1 MAVMRDAGASG
12 HAPTL
17 ERGSQLR
24 TRILYFREV
33 RIMHF
38 PYGIAD
44 FRKIREGGYFYVD
57 RTDRIPLIEEA
68 GSQLL
73 FLRPRR
79 FGKSLWLSTLEN
91 YYDLARADD
100 FERLFGG
107 LKIGQNPTPLH
118 NRYFVLKLNFSV
130 VDPKGDAEA
139 IAASLHRHVNNAIE
153 AFAVRYRE
161 VLKAP
166 IECHP
171 TDGLSSLGRLLTVIS
186 MTPHKLYVL
195 IDEYDNFANEVMI
208 SPLHGTDRYHELVQG
223 EGTIKTFFKAV
234 KAGAEGQGI
243 DRVFLTGVSPVV
255 LSDITSGYNVAE
267 NLSQRPLFHDLC
279 GFSETELR
287 LALETVAVAHGLDAG
302 QVETAVTLMRDF
314 YNGYRFTTQREERV
328 YNPTLA
334 LYFLKRLAEDG
345 VFPEQ
350 LLDDNLAMDRNRIQ
364 YVARLP
370 HGEKLVNQ
378 ALNESE
384 PLAVAQLVNRFGV
397 QDMLTAPRDPD
408 FLITLLYY
416 FGVLTLAGR
425 NEWGELI
432 LTIPNQVIRKLYVER
447 LQEQILPAYDDQAQR
462 QMLCRRFYATGDLGP
477 LCDFLEQTYFKV
489 FDNRDLRWS
498 NELVIKTAFLA
509 VLFNDAFYI
518 IDSEPALGRGYG
530 DLLLRV
536 RPDMRQYALLDH
548 LLEFKAVSLKAVGL
562 TSAELAAK
570 SRDELRMLPAV
581 AEALREAETQL
592 AAYRE
597 ELERNALTPLK
608 LRTHAVV
615 GIGLERLVW

>member
-1 MAVMRDAGASG
+1 M
-12 HAPTL
+12 
-17 ERGSQLR
+17 
-24 TRILYFREV
+24 FREV
-33 RIMHF
+33 MTMRF

-57 RTDRIPLIEEA
+57 RTDRIPLLEEA

-91 YYDLARADD
+91 YYDLARAAD

-107 LKIGQNPTPLH
+107 LKIGQNPTSLH
-118 NRYFVLKLNFSV
+118 NQYFVMRWDFSM
-130 VDPKGDAEA
+130 VDPGGDLST
-139 IAASLHRHVNNAIE
+139 IRRSLFNHLNVRIKD
-153 AFAVRYRE
+153 AVTRYGDWLDGD
-161 VLKAP
+161 VDINP
-166 IECHP
+166 D
-171 TDGLSSLGRLLTVIS
+171 DGLASFQSLLSGIAR
-186 MTPHKLYVL
+186 TPHKLYLLV
-195 IDEYDNFANEVMI
+195 DEYDNFANEVMI
-208 SPLHGTDRYHELVQG
+208 SPWRGTDRYEELVQG
-223 EGTIKTFFKAV
+223 EGIIKTLFKV
-234 KAGAEGQGI
+234 IKGGASGSGI

-255 LSDITSGYNVAE
+255 LSDMTSGYNVAE

-279 GFSETELR
+279 GFNETELR
-287 LALETVAVAHGLDAG
+287 LALETVAHGLDAG

-314 YNGYRFTTQREERV
+314 YNGYRFTAQREERV

-370 HGEKLVNQ
+370 HGETLVNR
-378 ALNESE
+378 ALNDAE

-397 QDMLTAPRDPD
+397 QDMLTAPRNPD

-425 NEWGELI
+425 STLGELQ

-462 QMLCRRFYATGDLGP
+462 QMLCRRFYASGDLGP
-477 LCDFLEQTYFKV
+477 LCEFLEQTYFKV

-498 NELVIKTAFLA
+498 NELVVKTAFL
-509 VLFNDAFYI
+509 VTLFNDAFYVM
-518 IDSEPALGRGYG
+518 DSEPALGRGYG

-548 LLEFKAVSLKAVGL
+548 LLEFKAVSLKEVGL
-562 TSAELAAK
+562 TGAELAAK
-570 SRDELRMLPAV
+570 SRDELRALPAAV
-581 AEALREAETQL
+581 EKLREAEQQL
-592 AAYRE
+592 AAYRDV
-597 ELERNALTPLK
+597 LEREAGTPLK

-615 GIGLERLVW
+615 GIGLERLVWC

>member
-1 MAVMRDAGASG
+1 MR
-12 HAPTL
+12 
-17 ERGSQLR
+17 
-24 TRILYFREV
+24 
-33 RIMHF
+33 F

-44 FRKIREGGYFYVD
+44 FAAIIHEGYFYVD
-57 RTDRIPLIEEA
+57 RTDRIPLIENA
-68 GSQLL
+68 GKQLL

-107 LKIGQNPTPLH
+107 LKIGRNPTPLR
-118 NRYFVLKLNFSV
+118 NRYFILKLNFSL

-139 IAASLHRHVNNAIE
+139 VAVSLHHQVNNAIE

-161 VLKAP
+161 ILKTP
-166 IECHP
+166 IDCHP
-171 TDGLSSLGRLLTVIS
+171 TDSLWSLGRLLTAIS
-186 MTPHKLYVL
+186 TTPHKLYVL
-195 IDEYDNFANEVMI
+195 VDEYDNFANEVMI
-208 SPLHGTDRYHELVQG
+208 SPLRGTHRYEELVQG
-223 EGTIKTFFKAV
+223 EGTIKTFFKAL
-234 KAGAEGQGI
+234 KAGAEGRGI
-243 DRVFLTGVSPVV
+243 DRVFLAGVSPVV

-267 NLSQRPLFHDLC
+267 DLSNDPDYHDLC
-279 GFSETELR
+279 GFTETELR
-287 LALETVAVAHGLDAG
+287 AALERVTAARRLDADQAAVALD
-302 QVETAVTLMRDF
+302 LMRDF
-314 YNGYRFTTQREERV
+314 YNGYRFTSQREERV

-334 LYFLKRLAEDG
+334 LYFLKHLARHG
-345 VFPEQ
+345 VYPPR

-370 HGEKLVNQ
+370 HGETLVNA
-378 ALNESE
+378 ALNDAE

-408 FLITLLYY
+408 FLTTLLYY

-425 NEWGELI
+425 DALGKRQ

-447 LQEQILPAYDDQAQR
+447 LQEQTLPRYEDQAQR
-462 QMLCRRFYATGDLGP
+462 QRVVERFYATGDLGP
-477 LCDFLEQTYFKV
+477 LCDLLEQTWFKV

-509 VLFNDAFYI
+509 VLFNDAFYVM
-518 IDSEPALGRGYG
+518 DSEPALGRGYG

-570 SRDELRMLPAV
+570 SREELHALPAV
-581 AEALREAETQL
+581 AEALREAEIQL

-597 ELERNALTPLK
+597 TLERTTGELLK

-615 GIGLERLVW
+615 GIGLERLVG

>member
-1 MAVMRDAGASG
+1 MR
-12 HAPTL
+12 
-17 ERGSQLR
+17 
-24 TRILYFREV
+24 
-33 RIMHF
+33 F

-44 FRKIREGGYFYVD
+44 FCKLREEGYFYVD

-107 LKIGQNPTPLH
+107 LKVGQNPTPLR
-118 NRYFVLKLNFSV
+118 NRYFILKLNFSM
-130 VDPKGDAEA
+130 VDPQGDYPA
-139 IAASLHRHVNNAIE
+139 IRSSLFHHLNIQIKETVARYGDWLEGGVEVQADDGIASLQSLTS
-153 AFAVRYRE
+153 AVSR
-161 VLKAP
+161 
-166 IECHP
+166 
-171 TDGLSSLGRLLTVIS
+171 
-186 MTPHKLYVL
+186 TPHKLYVL

-208 SPLHGTDRYHELVQG
+208 SPLRGTHRYEELVQG
-223 EGTIKTFFKAV
+223 EGTIKTFFKAL
-234 KAGAEGQGI
+234 KAGAEGRGI

-255 LSDITSGYNVAE
+255 LSDITSGYNVAKDVTHLDE
-267 NLSQRPLFHDLC
+267 YHDLC
-279 GFSETELR
+279 GFTAAEL
-287 LALETVAVAHGLDAG
+287 AEAVAGVLAARSLPADRAPSILDLL
-302 QVETAVTLMRDF
+302 QSY
-314 YNGYRFTTQREERV
+314 YNGYRFGETENPPL

-334 LYFLKRLAEDG
+334 LYFLDYFNRYG
-345 VFPEQ
+345 RYPRQ
-350 LLDDNLAMDRNRIQ
+350 MLDDNLAMDRNRIQ

-378 ALNESE
+378 ALNERE

-397 QDMLTAPRDPD
+397 QDMLTAPKTPD
-408 FLITLLYY
+408 FLATLLYY

-425 NEWGELI
+425 DAIGKLR
-432 LTIPNQVIRKLYVER
+432 LAIPNQVIRKLYVER
-447 LQEQILPAYDDQAQR
+447 LQEQLLPRYEDQEQR
-462 QMLCRRFYATGDLGP
+462 QALVERFYATGDLGP
-477 LCDFLEQTYFKV
+477 LCELLEQTCFKV

-509 VLFNDAFYI
+509 VLFNDAFYVM
-518 IDSEPALGRGYG
+518 DSEPALGRGYG

-562 TSAELAAK
+562 SSAELAGK
-570 SRDELRMLPAV
+570 SREELRALPAV
-581 AEALREAETQL
+581 AEKLQEAETQL
-592 AAYRE
+592 AAYRAA
-597 ELERNALTPLK
+597 LERTANPALK

-615 GIGLERLVW
+615 GIGLDRLVG

>member
-1 MAVMRDAGASG
+1 MR
-12 HAPTL
+12 
-17 ERGSQLR
+17 
-24 TRILYFREV
+24 
-33 RIMHF
+33 F
-38 PYGIAD
+38 PYGIAN

-57 RTDRIPLIEEA
+57 RTDRIALLEEA

-100 FERLFGG
+100 FDRLFGG

-118 NRYFVLKLNFSV
+118 NRYFILKLNFSL
-130 VDPKGDAEA
+130 VDPQGDAEA
-139 IAASLHRHVNNAIE
+139 IAASLHHHVNNAIE

-161 VLKAP
+161 VLKTP
-166 IECHP
+166 IDCHP
-171 TDGLSSLGRLLTVIS
+171 TDSLWSLGRLLTTIS
-186 MTPHKLYVL
+186 TTPYKLYVL
-195 IDEYDNFANEVMI
+195 VDEYDNFANEVMI
-208 SPLHGTDRYHELVQG
+208 SPLHGTHRYEELVQG
-223 EGTIKTFFKAV
+223 EGTIKTFFKAL
-234 KAGAEGQGI
+234 KAGAEGRGI

-267 NLSQRPLFHDLC
+267 DLSGDQDYHDLC
-279 GFSETELR
+279 GFTETELR
-287 LALETVAVAHGLDAG
+287 AALEATAAAHGLDAA
-302 QVETAVTLMRDF
+302 QVETALAVMRDF
-314 YNGYRFTTQREERV
+314 YNGYRFTLRREERL

-334 LYFLKRLAEDG
+334 LYFLKHLARHG
-345 VFPEQ
+345 VYPPR

-370 HGEKLVNQ
+370 HGERLVNQ
-378 ALNESE
+378 ALNERE

-408 FLITLLYY
+408 FLATLLYY

-425 NEWGELI
+425 DALGKLQ

-447 LQEQILPAYDDQAQR
+447 LQEQTLPRYEQQEQR
-462 QMLCRRFYATGDLGP
+462 QRVVERFYATGDLGP
-477 LCDFLEQTYFKV
+477 LCDLLERTYFKV

-498 NELVIKTAFLA
+498 NELVVKTAFL
-509 VLFNDAFYI
+509 VTLFNDAFYLM
-518 IDSEPALGRGYG
+518 DSEPALERRYA

-570 SRDELRMLPAV
+570 TRDELRALPAV
-581 AEALREAETQL
+581 AEKLQEAEQQL
-592 AAYRE
+592 AAYRGV
-597 ELERNALTPLK
+597 LTGVGGEPLK

-615 GIGLERLVW
+615 CIGLERLVW

>member
-1 MAVMRDAGASG
+1 MR
-12 HAPTL
+12 
-17 ERGSQLR
+17 
-24 TRILYFREV
+24 
-33 RIMHF
+33 F

-44 FRKIREGGYFYVD
+44 FRKIREGSYFYVD
-57 RTDRIPLIEEA
+57 RTDRIPLIEEV

-118 NRYFVLKLNFSV
+118 NRYFILKLNFSV

-139 IAASLHRHVNNAIE
+139 ITASLHRHVNTAIE

-161 VLKAP
+161 VLKGP
-166 IECHP
+166 LECHP
-171 TDGLSSLGRLLTVIS
+171 TDGLSSLGRLLTAIS
-186 MTPHKLYVL
+186 TTPHKLYVL

-208 SPLHGTDRYHELVQG
+208 SPLHGADRYHELVQG

-234 KAGAEGQGI
+234 KAGAEGRGI

-267 NLSQRPLFHDLC
+267 NISQRPLFHDLC
-279 GFSETELR
+279 GFSETELS
-287 LALETVAVAHGLDAG
+287 LALETVAVAHGLDAE
-302 QVETAVTLMRDF
+302 QIHTALMLMRDF
-314 YNGYRFTTQREERV
+314 YNGYRFTSQRDERV

-370 HGEKLVNQ
+370 HGETLVNR
-378 ALNESE
+378 ALNERE

-397 QDMLTAPRDPD
+397 QDMLTAPRNPD
-408 FLITLLYY
+408 FLATLLYY

-425 NEWGELI
+425 DALGKLQ
-432 LTIPNQVIRKLYVER
+432 LAIPNQVIRKLYVER
-447 LQEQILPAYDDQAQR
+447 LQEQTLPRYEDQEQR
-462 QMLCRRFYATGDLGP
+462 QQVVERFYATGDLGP
-477 LCDFLEQTYFKV
+477 LCDLLEQTYFKV

-498 NELVIKTAFLA
+498 NELVVKTAFL
-509 VLFNDAFYI
+509 VTLFNDVFYVM
-518 IDSEPALGRGYG
+518 DSEPALERRYA

-562 TSAELAAK
+562 SSEALAAT
-570 SRDELRMLPAV
+570 P
-581 AEALREAETQL
+581 
-592 AAYRE
+592 RE
-597 ELERNALTPLK
+597 ELRTLPEVAEKLQEAERQLTAYRAVLERRESAPLK

-615 GIGLERLVW
+615 CIGLERLVW

>member
-1 MAVMRDAGASG
+1 MC
-12 HAPTL
+12 
-17 ERGSQLR
+17 
-24 TRILYFREV
+24 
-33 RIMHF
+33 F
-38 PYGIAD
+38 PYGIAN

-57 RTDRIPLIEEA
+57 RTDRIPLLEEA

-91 YYDLARADD
+91 YYDLARAAD

-118 NRYFVLKLNFSV
+118 NRYFVMRWDFSMVDPGGDLTTIRRSLFNYLNICIKDAVSRYGDWLDGRV
-130 VDPKGDAEA
+130 VDINPD
-139 IAASLHRHVNNAIE
+139 
-153 AFAVRYRE
+153 
-161 VLKAP
+161 
-166 IECHP
+166 
-171 TDGLSSLGRLLTVIS
+171 DGLASFQSLLSSIS
-186 MTPHKLYVL
+186 QTPHNLYLL

-208 SPLHGTDRYHELVQG
+208 SPLRGTHRYEELVQG
-223 EGTIKTFFKAV
+223 EGIIKTLFKAI
-234 KAGAEGQGI
+234 KSGASGNGI

-255 LSDITSGYNVAE
+255 LSDMTSGYNVAE
-267 NLSQRPLFHDLC
+267 DLSADPDYHDLC
-279 GFSETELR
+279 GFTETELR
-287 LALETVAVAHGLDAG
+287 AALEAVAAVHGLDTD
-302 QVETAVTLMRDF
+302 QVATALDLMRDF
-314 YNGYRFTTQREERV
+314 YNGYRFSSQRDERV

-334 LYFLKRLAEDG
+334 LYFLKHLARHG
-345 VFPEQ
+345 GYPVR

-370 HGEKLVNQ
+370 HGETLVNR

-397 QDMLTAPRDPD
+397 QDMLTAPRTPD
-408 FLITLLYY
+408 FLATLLYY

-425 NEWGELI
+425 NEWGELR

-447 LQEQILPAYDDQAQR
+447 LQEQLLPDYDDQEQR
-462 QMLCRRFYATGDLGP
+462 QGLCRRFYATGDLGP
-477 LCDFLEQTYFKV
+477 LCDFLEQRYFKV

-498 NELVIKTAFLA
+498 NELVVKTAFL
-509 VLFNDAFYI
+509 VTLFNDAFYVM
-518 IDSEPALGRGYG
+518 DSEPALGRGYG
-530 DLLLRV
+530 YLLLRV

-548 LLEFKAVSLKAVGL
+548 LLEFKAVGFKAVGL

-570 SRDELRMLPAV
+570 PRDELRALPAV
-581 AEALREAETQL
+581 ADALREAETQL

-597 ELERNALTPLK
+597 VLEREAGTPLK

-615 GIGLERLVW
+615 CIGLERLVWC